1 MEKAVKETDGRHW
14 RNVHSYDISGREGIQ
29 GEKGDRVVMLV
40 QINAAIMSLNL
51 QEGDNLWL
59 VSLSLM

>member
-1 MEKAVKETDGRHW
+1 M
-14 RNVHSYDISGREGIQ
+14 HSYDISGREGIQ
-29 GEKGDRVVMLV
+29 GEKGDRAVMLV